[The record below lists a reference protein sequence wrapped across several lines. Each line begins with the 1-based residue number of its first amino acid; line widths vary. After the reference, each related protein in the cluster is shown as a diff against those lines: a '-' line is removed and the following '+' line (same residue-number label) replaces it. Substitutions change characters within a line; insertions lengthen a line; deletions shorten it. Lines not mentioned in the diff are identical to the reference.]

1 MIEPDHRIALH
12 PADYDGVLDQ
22 NFQLLAGIQTRARP
36 VVKVIEEI
44 DDALA
49 GQADGRTIAK
59 IAINATPSLSPD

>member
-1 MIEPDHRIALH
+1 M
-12 PADYDGVLDQ
+12 GV
-22 NFQLLAGIQTRARP
+22 QTRARP

-49 GQADGRTIAK
+49 GQADERTIAK